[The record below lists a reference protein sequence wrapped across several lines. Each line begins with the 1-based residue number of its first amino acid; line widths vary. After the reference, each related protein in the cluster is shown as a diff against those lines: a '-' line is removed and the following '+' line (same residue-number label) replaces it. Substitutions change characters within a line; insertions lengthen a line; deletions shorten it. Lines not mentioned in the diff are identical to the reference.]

1 MNVLKGLFD
10 ELRPAIQGILGTE
23 QSRQEKVTSLL
34 INKPF
39 QAGADLG
46 LYSST
51 KIPTPQLK
59 QRESVYDLQTDLD
72 NMAQDTEVFRKNLP
86 ANLSEI
92 GTGLI
97 DIAMNP
103 VQSADTLLDIT
114 TGALR
119 NIIPDDSLLAQGL
132 DKTDEMIGYDGM
144 ADREMAAQVYNDA
157 KKFFAT
163 EGAMRDFALQNPGDL
178 VAILLGSA
186 YGVNKLKNISPE
198 KKAQMESI
206 VKRIGA
212 TPVGLSMDVN
222 YGGSHRPPGP
232 NGGAP
237 GHNVTTGSDGGVFP
251 NDIYSDKA
259 LQYYRT
265 GMADDQKAIDIIQ
278 SMKDNP
284 EKEITVYR
292 AVPAGVDT
300 INSGDWVTPVESY
313 AKSHAEDNMGS
324 ETSTVISKTVK
335 AKEIFTNGDS
345 IMEWGYSAAEPK
357 KMPFIDAAG
366 TYSKAE
372 QVVQNMPQDSMGIK
386 EVIPFLQ
393 NRGILNAEIQDL
405 KIDRFVDDFKGKT
418 VSKEGLLEHIDQNQ
432 TQLLSTSLLSPN
444 NTYQKRGDHIVESA
458 DNTIY
463 VSDPEQAYEYLGR
476 GFHENAETPDGF
488 ITVTRNQDE
497 IDEFASGFLNNI
509 QGSFEVSSN
518 NVAEARSHYPY
529 NFNPN
534 DQYYDP
540 MKPES
545 GLRQDITTGFLMR
558 SLHEL
563 NPDKYPMTTG
573 IQALNN
579 YYTAGSR
586 VDRVTPE
593 EKENALKDTSSKLSI
608 LENQNKQGIDE
619 WDQKLAKQWS
629 AKKFGRQYFNDFD
642 NPGPIPADVMQDIE
656 TVVNEDAEMQYL
668 ANPQF
673 EQTIPI
679 TTRTGDV
686 VNYTVTGRES
696 DGYFVYNPNGSLVA
710 DSVDLPQAQFALNRD
725 AQIMDYIRNE
735 DVGLFNQA
743 HETSSYHNYL
753 SSKDNKWV
761 DTYSEELISLVPNTN
776 KKSAYYEVSRIGGE
790 GYIYTQ
796 GHYGDKVDNTLISHR
811 KVVVPNTAVKKADG
825 TATDTGVYKIVEMQS
840 DWIQDGRQY
849 GFTEEEHNA
858 IGDKLLSDY
867 QMLDDSLAAINVVQ
881 DSMSELDDMDSY
893 DGYEAEN
900 ALAMAEASLQDIPN
914 FIFKQS
920 AKADIKAM
928 AHKGIVNQFS
938 SPTSSGQMG
947 LSTATMNSPEYQRE
961 LDKFDESAKRIDKM
975 VDEGWADSPL
985 NPESDAFDI
994 HEFYDGK
1001 DIYKVQTFISDYLD
1015 HVDTKVS
1022 RHDDHEP
1029 SPRKPLASKDVY
1041 ISTGLQDA
1049 VAKAHAQGLKY
1060 VSWSTGKQILDRWN
1074 KNREL
1079 DFKGNTQY
1087 KELYSNMYDKKIP
1100 KAAKQFLRK
1109 YGGEGET
1116 LQEMEVDGEMQYV
1129 IEITDE
1135 LIKNLKKEFDIPAD
1149 SKVLPMPKYGKTNI
1163 PSGLLQTDIINQE
1176 GLLA

>member
-23 QSRQEKVTSLL
+23 QSRQEKVTNLL
-34 INKPF
+34 IDKPF

-103 VQSADTLLDIT
+103 VKSADTLLDIT

-132 DKTDEMIGYDGM
+132 DKTDEMVGYDGM

-157 KKFFAT
+157 KKLFTT

-212 TPVGLSMDVN
+212 TPVGLSIEDV
-222 YGGSHRPPGP
+222 
-232 NGGAP
+232 
-237 GHNVTTGSDGGVFP
+237 
-251 NDIYSDKA
+251 
-259 LQYYRT
+259 
-265 GMADDQKAIDIIQ
+265 
-278 SMKDNP
+278 
-284 EKEITVYR
+284 
-292 AVPAGVDT
+292 
-300 INSGDWVTPVESY
+300 
-313 AKSHAEDNMGS
+313 
-324 ETSTVISKTVK
+324 SKKT
-335 AKEIFTNGDS
+335 
-345 IMEWGYSAAEPK
+345 
-357 KMPFIDAAG
+357 PFIDAAG

-444 NTYQKRGDHIVESA
+444 NTYQKRGDHIVEGA

-497 IDEFASGFLNNI
+497 IDEIAGGYLNNI
-509 QGSFEVSSN
+509 KGSYEGGSIDP
-518 NVAEARSHYPY
+518 AKARSHYPY

-545 GLRQDITTGFLMR
+545 GLREDITTGFLMR

-563 NPDKYPMTTG
+563 NPDKYPITTG

-586 VDRVTPE
+586 ADRVTPE

-629 AKKFGRQYFNDFD
+629 ASKLGIVTTPD
-642 NPGPIPADVMQDIE
+642 PGPIPADVMQDIE
-656 TVVNEDAEMQYL
+656 TVVKEDAEMQYL

-710 DSVDLPQAQFALNRD
+710 DSVDLPQAQFMLNRD

-753 SSKDNKWV
+753 SNKDNKWV

-776 KKSAYYEVSRIGGE
+776 KKSAYYEGSRIGGE

-796 GHYGDKVDNTLISHR
+796 GHYGDRVDNTLISHR

-849 GFTEEEHNA
+849 GFTDEEHNA
-858 IGDKLLSDY
+858 IGDQLLSDY
-867 QMLDDSLAAINVVQ
+867 QMLDDALAAINVVQ

-900 ALAMAEASLQDIPN
+900 ALAMAETSLQDIPN

-920 AKADIKAM
+920 AKAQIKAM

-938 SPTSSGQMG
+938 SPASSGEMG

-961 LDKFDESAKRIDKM
+961 LDKFAESAKRVDKM

-1022 RHDDHEP
+1022 RHEDHEP
-1029 SPRKPLASKDVY
+1029 SPRNPLASKDVY

-1074 KNREL
+1074 RNRDL

-1135 LIKNLKKEFDIPAD
+1135 LIKNLQKEFDIPAD